1 MTAHTLTTQAAEQIA
16 QLIAADPVKRHAPE
30 LMVAALAELPGVFA
44 QALRDSLD
52 SALAAEGLALHLCG
66 AIVPAVD
73 PMIDLLDPPRCPNC
87 LEAR

>member
-1 MTAHTLTTQAAEQIA
+1 MTANALTTQAAEQIA
-16 QLIAADPVKRHAPE
+16 KTIAADPVKRHAPE

-52 SALAAEGLALHLCG
+52 SALAAEGLALHACG

-73 PMIDLLDPPRCPNC
+73 PMIDLLNPPRCPIC
-87 LEAR
+87 HAAR